1 MRYPSAKVHDLFMPQ
16 SRGYGRFLAKHDA
29 PVLAVEEAHKR
40 GMEIYGWWRMNNYS
54 LNVVPEFWKKHP
66 EYHERGPDGK
76 EIPKLCFAIPE
87 VRRWKIEILKE
98 VIERGVDGIV
108 LGVLRH
114 PPMLNYHPVLTEGFK
129 AKYGEEPPKLFE
141 PPANPDEWTLKWL
154 FYRAEFL
161 TTLVRELRYEMER
174 MKKGHLKLA
183 VWIRPSCY
191 LYDGVDLD
199 TWLEEGLVHEVIVS
213 AYRGDELPGPL
224 ELQKK
229 IQEKAEFHVE
239 ILGTDTEEERI
250 KSKIASYANRNVDG
264 ICIYESNLAVTRP
277 LWRELISKLWGEKR
291 KE

>member
-1 MRYPSAKVHDLFMPQ
+1 
-16 SRGYGRFLAKHDA
+16 
-29 PVLAVEEAHKR
+29 
-40 GMEIYGWWRMNNYS
+40 
-54 LNVVPEFWKKHP
+54 
-66 EYHERGPDGK
+66 
-76 EIPKLCFAIPE
+76 
-87 VRRWKIEILKE
+87 
-98 VIERGVDGIV
+98 
-108 LGVLRH
+108 
-114 PPMLNYHPVLTEGFK
+114 
-129 AKYGEEPPKLFE
+129 
-141 PPANPDEWTLKWL
+141 LKWL